1 MCRVCGKNAAGNHYS
16 VPACHGCKSFF
27 RRAILHKTV
36 YPECKY
42 TKNCFKKVSRTVRP
56 RKCRQ
61 CRLQKCYNVGMVAIV
76 AVPRKQDSPATSL
89 DGELPE
95 LTISSP
101 LTTRDNYVSGIID
114 KLHNLDIQTDKFRRS
129 AYNPLF
135 VPTLNGILASPG
147 SLNLADKYGPM
158 PGWPLAQDK
167 FIEQQ
172 MMINADN
179 FSASAAVPGINTKD
193 WLSFDM
199 LTAIEY
205 AKAFPFFQQL
215 DSSDKVRLTKAT
227 TFMNLSL
234 TSSYSSFLSKMAV
247 LQMPDGTCIS
257 GPAGQSEREIRAF
270 ERRLSLRI
278 MAPLIRNVFDKTEY
292 VLLKAIILCNNAVSD
307 LSPRAQNI
315 VCRERH
321 NFTSALL
328 LYCLSVHGSH
338 SGPARYYSILN
349 MVDVLEHHQRDFRD
363 FMLLLDMS
371 VPTRYAQHRKIDMDE
386 CLKMLTFI
394 AAHQQSVEK
403 NAAQVYNE
411 CLLEGFRRQSM
422 YMPCPHP
429 LQMPMPSYGYAEHTN
444 LGPEIARFM
453 SPSPQAT
460 IHEHS
465 ARSSPLAFGTQS
477 IPAIPFGSFSCT
489 NSPLDRSNGV
499 GPPPLFWNIPPME
512 QRRAMSL
519 PVLPIPMSD
528 RPSLLVTSP
537 TSEYSTTCSSPEFVS
552 NPSPITRPLTQF
564 PLGHVTDSD
573 EEKQT
578 PKNRR
583 KRRNSAS
590 QKDNQTTKR
599 AKKVKESKTSG
610 TSETDTT
617 ESDGSPWSSPIIQNE
632 ESPKPMDVNLKDN
645 VLRWQQGG
653 RKITLKMMK

>member
-1 MCRVCGKNAAGNHYS
+1 MYHQAPPAINLAYGYEDTNQFGSGSASAFTSVVRLSATRQSSTPQSDQNLPRQHNQTIREIPIKKELEVVKVDEIISEMIKAEVKASRVEWEKDM
-16 VPACHGCKSFF
+16 
-27 RRAILHKTV
+27 
-36 YPECKY
+36 
-42 TKNCFKKVSRTVRP
+42 KK
-56 RKCRQ
+56 
-61 CRLQKCYNVGMVAIV
+61 
-76 AVPRKQDSPATSL
+76 
-89 DGELPE
+89 
-95 LTISSP
+95 
-101 LTTRDNYVSGIID
+101 NYVS
-114 KLHNLDIQTDKFRRS
+114 KSLFEEQTSVDELK
-129 AYNPLF
+129 
-135 VPTLNGILASPG
+135 ASTVRQ
-147 SLNLADKYGPM
+147 S
-158 PGWPLAQDK
+158 
-167 FIEQQ
+167 
-172 MMINADN
+172 
-179 FSASAAVPGINTKD
+179 
-193 WLSFDM
+193 SFDEQ
-199 LTAIEY
+199 ISS
-205 AKAFPFFQQL
+205 F
-215 DSSDKVRLTKAT
+215 SSDLGDLISSSKKELSD
-227 TFMNLSL
+227 TFEASKEALEASKKHFSQIEAQHEELVKLLSL
-234 TSSYSSFLSKMAV
+234 
-247 LQMPDGTCIS
+247 
-257 GPAGQSEREIRAF
+257 
-270 ERRLSLRI
+270 
-278 MAPLIRNVFDKTEY
+278 
-292 VLLKAIILCNNAVSD
+292 
-307 LSPRAQNI
+307 
-315 VCRERH
+315 
-321 NFTSALL
+321 
-328 LYCLSVHGSH
+328 
-338 SGPARYYSILN
+338 
-349 MVDVLEHHQRDFRD
+349 
-363 FMLLLDMS
+363 
-371 VPTRYAQHRKIDMDE
+371 IDMDE

-422 YMPCPHP
+422 YMPCPNP

-465 ARSSPLAFGTQS
+465 ARSSPLAFGTQP

-519 PVLPIPMSD
+519 PALPIPLSD

-599 AKKVKESKTSG
+599 AKKVKESKMSG